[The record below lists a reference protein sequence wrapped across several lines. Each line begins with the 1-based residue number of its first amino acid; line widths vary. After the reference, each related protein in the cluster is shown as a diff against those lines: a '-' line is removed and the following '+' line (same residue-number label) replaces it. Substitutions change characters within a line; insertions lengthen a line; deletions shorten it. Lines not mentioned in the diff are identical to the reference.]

1 MRGEATEK
9 TGTSEMVQHLRDVRV
24 RDRTGSS
31 DAVLANRW
39 PFSGMTMWEPPPRGH
54 PNVRLQYSRRYLHAR
69 KRGAGECKRD
79 TAQSDDIERCRHNL
93 V

>member
-9 TGTSEMVQHLRDVRV
+9 TGTSEMVQYLRDMRV

-39 PFSGMTMWEPPPRGH
+39 PFLRDDHVGAAASWPPKRQVAVLTEVPARTQT
-54 PNVRLQYSRRYLHAR
+54 RSRRV
-69 KRGAGECKRD
+69 
-79 TAQSDDIERCRHNL
+79 QERYSTVR
-93 V
+93 